1 MFCCNGVDMFCCVN
15 VILLYVSMVLLKVR
29 LSENAAH
36 KEARL
41 SEVEAELALCRAAC
55 TRFEQV
61 FSLWLAFIVT
71 SFL

>member
-1 MFCCNGVDMFCCVN
+1 MFCCNGIDVLCC
-15 VILLYVSMVLLKVR
+15 VSMVVLKVR